1 MGVRSVG
8 VRGRCSTGVGGVF
21 VRCVMGGVG
30 LARPRSVRPRT
41 VVIAVRV
48 TPAEAAVIDRA
59 RGTLSRS
66 EWVRWL
72 LLRQKKA

>member
-1 MGVRSVG
+1 
-8 VRGRCSTGVGGVF
+8 
-21 VRCVMGGVG
+21 
-30 LARPRSVRPRT
+30 